1 MRYLTPE
8 FIEAYESAGEE
19 ERQRM
24 LRSIL
29 AAWDA
34 EYQSLISCG
43 VRPDDIWNIG
53 ARQIGEIIGTDG
65 ADECN

>member
-8 FIEAYESAGEE
+8 FIEAYECAGED

-24 LRSIL
+24 LRTIL
-29 AAWDA
+29 ETWDA

-53 ARQIGEIIGTDG
+53 AGQIDAIDGTDE